1 MSSKIIDIR
10 RRALA
15 RRELRAAKA
24 APVYGVEPAAH
35 RRGNLLISI
44 VLAAIG
50 ILLILIVKSKSTE
63 TLLEDPIIVVYTLF
77 VTTFQLSRVA
87 GAVMYDRSKRIIKE
101 TSMPAAVPYEPMVT
115 YVIPCKN
122 EGPSI
127 GKTVDMCFKSDY
139 PPEKLEVIIIN
150 DGSTDNT
157 QEVLEEKQKAYPNLV
172 VVNWKVNKGKRHGMY
187 EGFKLAKGEI
197 IVQLDSDSY
206 LVPSTFRKLIEPFR
220 NPAVGAVCA
229 HADPENANQNFL
241 TRMQA
246 AYYFMSFRVLKA
258 AESTF
263 FTVFCCSGCS
273 SAYRKS
279 VVDPIMD
286 EWVNE
291 EFLGLPITWGDD
303 RALTN
308 RVLERG
314 FLTIYTDEVQ
324 AFTICPT
331 DLKTLFKQQ
340 VRWKKGWFVNSLR
353 ASRFIVKRDKFVAFT
368 YFFPLIFV
376 TTLAPIMA
384 TRALIFNPIV
394 HHTVPLYY
402 CVGMLL
408 VAFVITVYY
417 RYVSRDNRY
426 WPYLFLW
433 GIFNMTI
440 LSFVLFYALA
450 TIQNRRW
457 GTR

>member
-1 MSSKIIDIR
+1 MSTKIIDITPPS
-10 RRALA
+10 A
-15 RRELRAAKA
+15 RQASSWSGAA
-24 APVYGVEPAAH
+24 PAAH
-35 RRGNLLISI
+35 KRGNLIISLI
-44 VLAAIG
+44 LAAIG
-50 ILLILIVKSKSTE
+50 LVLILIIKSKT
-63 TLLEDPIIVVYTLF
+63 TVNLIEDPIIVIYTLF

-101 TSMPAAVPYEPMVT
+101 TSLPEVVPYEPIVS

-122 EGPSI
+122 EENAI
-127 GKTVDMCFKSDY
+127 GRTVRKCFESDY
-139 PPEKLEVIIIN
+139 PKEKLEVIIIN
-150 DGSTDNT
+150 DGSTDGT
-157 QEVLEEKQKAYPNLV
+157 GRVLTEMQAEYPNLV
-172 VVNWKVNKGKRHGMY
+172 VVNWEKNRGKRHGMY
-187 EGFKLAKGEI
+187 EGFRLAKGEI
-197 IVQLDSDSY
+197 VVQLDSDSY
-206 LVPSTFRKLIEPFR
+206 LDPTTFRKLIEPFR

-229 HADPENANQNFL
+229 HADPENADKNFL

-246 AYYFMSFRVLKA
+246 AYYFMSFRILKA

-263 FTVFCCSGCS
+263 FSVFCCSGCS

-279 VVDPIMD
+279 VVEPIMD

-314 FLTIYTDEVQ
+314 FLTIYTDDVQ
-324 AFTICPT
+324 AYTICPT

-353 ASRFIVKRDKFVAFT
+353 ASRFIVKREPFVAFT
-368 YFFPLIFV
+368 YFFPLIAV
-376 TTLAPIMA
+376 TLLAPFMA
-384 TRALIFNPIV
+384 TRALVYNPIV
-394 HHTVPLYY
+394 HQTWPIYY

-417 RYVSRDNRY
+417 RYVSRENKY
-426 WPYLFLW
+426 WPYLFIW
-433 GIFNMTI
+433 GLFNMTI
-440 LSFVLFYALA
+440 LSFILFYALA
-450 TIQNRRW
+450 TIQNRKW

>member
-1 MSSKIIDIR
+1 MTTKILDIKPRAVVVRPR
-10 RRALA
+10 RKKVAVSGL
-15 RRELRAAKA
+15 
-24 APVYGVEPAAH
+24 EPAAH
-35 RRGNLLISI
+35 RRGNLIISI
-44 VLAAIG
+44 ILAAIG
-50 ILLILIVKSKSTE
+50 LLLILIIKSKSTAN
-63 TLLEDPIIVVYTLF
+63 LIEDPVIVIYTLF

-87 GAVMYDRSKRIIKE
+87 GAVMFDRSKRIIKE
-101 TSMPAAVPYEPMVT
+101 TSMPASIAYEPVVSF
-115 YVIPCKN
+115 VIPCKN
-122 EGPSI
+122 EEGAI
-127 GKTVDMCFKSDY
+127 GKTVDNCFAIEY
-139 PPEKLEVIIIN
+139 PAEKLEVIIIN
-150 DGSTDNT
+150 DGSTDGT
-157 QEVLEEKQKAYPNLV
+157 QAVLEEKQKTYPNLI
-172 VVNWKVNKGKRHGMY
+172 VVNWKINRGKRHGMY
-187 EGFKLAKGEI
+187 EGFKIARGEI
-197 IVQLDSDSY
+197 VVQLDSDSY
-206 LVPSTFRKLIEPFR
+206 LIPSTFRKLIEPFR

-246 AYYFMSFRVLKA
+246 AYYFMSFRILKA

-286 EWVNE
+286 EWVDE
-291 EFLGLPITWGDD
+291 KFLGLPTTWGDD

-314 FLTIYTDEVQ
+314 YLTIYTDEVQ
-324 AFTICPT
+324 AFTICPS

-353 ASRFIVKRDKFVAFT
+353 ASRFIIKTNPFVAFT

-376 TTLAPIMA
+376 TTLAPFMA
-384 TRALIFNPIV
+384 TRALIYNPIV

-433 GIFNMTI
+433 GIFNMSI

>member
-1 MSSKIIDIR
+1 MSVKIIDIR
-10 RRALA
+10 RRFARNSARALP
-15 RRELRAAKA
+15 AK
-24 APVYGVEPAAH
+24 PVYGVEPAAH
-35 RRGNLLISI
+35 RRGNLIISI
-44 VLAAIG
+44 ILAAIG

-101 TSMPAAVPYEPMVT
+101 TSMPASEPYEPLVT

-122 EGPSI
+122 EEVSI
-127 GKTVDMCFKSDY
+127 GKTVDKCFESDY
-139 PPEKLEVIIIN
+139 PKEKLEVIIIN
-150 DGSTDNT
+150 DGSTDGT
-157 QEVLEEKQKAYPNLV
+157 QAVLEEKQKTYPNLV
-172 VVNWKVNKGKRHGMY
+172 VVNWEVNRGKRHGMY
-187 EGFKLAKGEI
+187 EGFKRARGEI

-206 LVPSTFRKLIEPFR
+206 LVPETFRKLIEPFR

-246 AYYFMSFRVLKA
+246 AYYFMSFRILKA

-314 FLTIYTDEVQ
+314 FVTIYTDEVQ

-340 VRWKKGWFVNSLR
+340 IGR
-353 ASRFIVKRDKFVAFT
+353 ASCRERC
-368 YFFPLIFV
+368 
-376 TTLAPIMA
+376 
-384 TRALIFNPIV
+384 R
-394 HHTVPLYY
+394 
-402 CVGMLL
+402 
-408 VAFVITVYY
+408 
-417 RYVSRDNRY
+417 SR
-426 WPYLFLW
+426 WSPYH
-433 GIFNMTI
+433 
-440 LSFVLFYALA
+440 
-450 TIQNRRW
+450 
-457 GTR
+457 